1 MPCLL
6 HYFGGKVSVF
16 LVLYTT
22 VGRSMPAVFHVKNNL
37 RLVGYP
43 PNLRLQI
50 K

>member
-22 VGRSMPAVFHVKNNL
+22 VGRSVSAVFMMSKIPSGWLGIH
-37 RLVGYP
+37 
-43 PNLRLQI
+43 QI
-50 K
+50 CLHTK